1 LAIKN
6 ITDRITNFEFDLITA
21 RPGNVPEYERI
32 GNVNVFRVGGFFSL
46 SKLIL
51 PKLTLPISVFL
62 KARTLLKANDY
73 KFLHAYQASGAA
85 GAGWLLKFFYS
96 RITFM
101 VTLQEGKN
109 LSSQG
114 FLINFFRNLII
125 RKADYATA
133 ISKYLANYISQVNK
147 NLRAEVIPNGVDVD
161 NFSKEFSYGET
172 TELENK
178 LGIKAD
184 DKVIISVSRLVE
196 KNGLD
201 LLIDALNVLNERYK
215 VQGTRYK
222 LLIVGGGPLKESYK
236 LQVTSYKLQDQVIF
250 AGSVGYD
257 DLPIYLKISDVFVRP
272 SRSEGLGSAFLEAMA
287 AGVPIIGT
295 KVGGIPDFLEDRR
308 TGLFTKLD
316 PEDIA
321 SKIFILFENTAL
333 RHDIIRNGSNL
344 VREKYNW
351 DKIAIQF
358 KELYR
363 ELG

>member
-1 LAIKN
+1 
-6 ITDRITNFEFDLITA
+6 
-21 RPGNVPEYERI
+21 
-32 GNVNVFRVGGFFSL
+32 
-46 SKLIL
+46 
-51 PKLTLPISVFL
+51 
-62 KARTLLKANDY
+62 
-73 KFLHAYQASGAA
+73 
-85 GAGWLLKFFYS
+85 
-96 RITFM
+96 M
-101 VTLQEGKN
+101 
-109 LSSQG
+109 
-114 FLINFFRNLII
+114 
-125 RKADYATA
+125 
-133 ISKYLANYISQVNK
+133 
-147 NLRAEVIPNGVDVD
+147 
-161 NFSKEFSYGET
+161 
-172 TELENK
+172 
-178 LGIKAD
+178 
-184 DKVIISVSRLVE
+184 
-196 KNGLD
+196 
-201 LLIDALNVLNERYK
+201 
-215 VQGTRYK
+215 
-222 LLIVGGGPLKESYK
+222 IVGGGPLKESYK